1 MDNDSK
7 GEGQGLPRK
16 NLSQFHKDLENRYN
30 YHKKMAEK
38 HVKTFKP
45 IGFTFGLFIPVL
57 AALVTFSM
65 TTESG
70 ILARVSVLM
79 GLALTLLT
87 IVNSVLKPDE
97 RFARAVQ
104 YCIELHDWKRDL
116 DIRVAEINTKDRNV
130 FLKMIQDMD
139 NKLSQIGQKMAE
151 GWVPKPQT

>member
-1 MDNDSK
+1 
-7 GEGQGLPRK
+7 
-16 NLSQFHKDLENRYN
+16 
-30 YHKKMAEK
+30 
-38 HVKTFKP
+38 
-45 IGFTFGLFIPVL
+45 
-57 AALVTFSM
+57 M